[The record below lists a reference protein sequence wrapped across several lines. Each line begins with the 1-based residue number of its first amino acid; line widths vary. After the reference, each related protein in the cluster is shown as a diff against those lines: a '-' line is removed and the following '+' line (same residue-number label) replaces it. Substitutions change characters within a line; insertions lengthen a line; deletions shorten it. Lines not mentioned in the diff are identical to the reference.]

1 MAQLSTGEEYAV
13 WMSAGIPE
21 LADMA
26 PVPRS
31 NGPCHF
37 REAMEYFRALYT
49 ASKRNPRAL
58 RHTAEAIHLNPD
70 SYTVRLSVPV
80 LSSPYL

>member
-1 MAQLSTGEEYAV
+1 MAQLSTGEEYGA

-58 RHTAEAIHLNPD
+58 RHTAEAILTSIP
-70 SYTVRLSVPV
+70 TATL
-80 LSSPYL
+80 